1 MNLPLIILG
10 GGGHAKVLISTLL
23 LQHREILGY
32 IDPVEGRGAVLG
44 LSRLGDD
51 NAVLKYDPKELRL
64 VNGVGS
70 ISSPVLRKKL
80 YEHFRDKGYCFES
93 VVHPSSIV
101 SSDVRLDDGAQI
113 MAGAVVQ
120 PGSSMGANSI
130 VNTGALIDHDCDIGA
145 HVHIAPGAVLSGNV
159 RIANEVHVGTG
170 AVLIQG
176 LVIGAKSIIG
186 AGAVVVDDV
195 PAGVTVVGIPGRIIC
210 NHAAK

>member
-1 MNLPLIILG
+1 MNLPVIILG
-10 GGGHAKVLISTLL
+10 CGGHAKVLISTLL
-23 LQHREILGY
+23 LLRREILGY
-32 IDPVEGRGAVLG
+32 VEPDEGRGAVFG

-51 NAVLKYDPKELRL
+51 KAILKYDPNELSL

-70 ISSPVLRKKL
+70 ISSPVLRKNL
-80 YEHFRDKGYCFES
+80 YEHFRNKGYCFES

-101 SSDVRLDDGAQI
+101 SSDVRLDEGVQI

-120 PGSSMGANSI
+120 PGSCMGTNSI
-130 VNTGALIDHDCDIGA
+130 VNTGALIDHDCEIGA

-170 AVLIQG
+170 AVIIQG
-176 LVIGAKSIIG
+176 LVIGAKSVIG
-186 AGAVVVDDV
+186 AGSVVINDV
-195 PAGVTVVGIPGRIIC
+195 PAGVTIVGIPGRIIC